1 MPAIYPR
8 HPLDP
13 QFVSKVCFAG
23 LRKMGQFTR
32 GKIGSIRPLII
43 SESGTNISNHQQRF
57 VCILRIDYLFSQMHC
72 VNKYLVYLSRIF
84 IQFTPLAAMAV
95 SVVDVRRGFVRSSL
109 PSGVLRFPA
118 ASASLLYVE
127 DAVAVDA
134 ADVKANAQAGMAE
147 AVFFSFTNLHQVS
160 YTTVLVTN

>member
-1 MPAIYPR
+1 
-8 HPLDP
+8 
-13 QFVSKVCFAG
+13 
-23 LRKMGQFTR
+23 
-32 GKIGSIRPLII
+32 
-43 SESGTNISNHQQRF
+43 
-57 VCILRIDYLFSQMHC
+57 
-72 VNKYLVYLSRIF
+72 
-84 IQFTPLAAMAV
+84 MAV

-147 AVFFSFTNLHQVS
+147 AVFFSFTNLHQVRALFWS
-160 YTTVLVTN
+160 QVCLLVTSGLSHRSWTTTTGTAATASTRA

>member
-1 MPAIYPR
+1 
-8 HPLDP
+8 
-13 QFVSKVCFAG
+13 
-23 LRKMGQFTR
+23 
-32 GKIGSIRPLII
+32 
-43 SESGTNISNHQQRF
+43 
-57 VCILRIDYLFSQMHC
+57 
-72 VNKYLVYLSRIF
+72 
-84 IQFTPLAAMAV
+84 MAV

-147 AVFFSFTNLHQVS
+147 AVFFSFTNLQQVRACNRGDREGERLCDS
-160 YTTVLVTN
+160 PARYDSDSMRDCRWQNLATFCSMMFA

>member
-1 MPAIYPR
+1 
-8 HPLDP
+8 
-13 QFVSKVCFAG
+13 
-23 LRKMGQFTR
+23 
-32 GKIGSIRPLII
+32 
-43 SESGTNISNHQQRF
+43 
-57 VCILRIDYLFSQMHC
+57 
-72 VNKYLVYLSRIF
+72 
-84 IQFTPLAAMAV
+84 MAV

-160 YTTVLVTN
+160 YTTVLVTNLPSGNNIWSLYAGPGQPQR

>member
-1 MPAIYPR
+1 
-8 HPLDP
+8 
-13 QFVSKVCFAG
+13 
-23 LRKMGQFTR
+23 
-32 GKIGSIRPLII
+32 
-43 SESGTNISNHQQRF
+43 
-57 VCILRIDYLFSQMHC
+57 
-72 VNKYLVYLSRIF
+72 
-84 IQFTPLAAMAV
+84 MAV

-147 AVFFSFTNLHQVS
+147 AVFFSFTNLHQVRA
-160 YTTVLVTN
+160 TEG

>member
-1 MPAIYPR
+1 M
-8 HPLDP
+8 
-13 QFVSKVCFAG
+13 
-23 LRKMGQFTR
+23 
-32 GKIGSIRPLII
+32 
-43 SESGTNISNHQQRF
+43 
-57 VCILRIDYLFSQMHC
+57 
-72 VNKYLVYLSRIF
+72 
-84 IQFTPLAAMAV
+84 
-95 SVVDVRRGFVRSSL
+95 VDVRRGFVRSSL

-160 YTTVLVTN
+160 YTTVLVTNLPSGNNIWSLSAGPGQPQRGRPPPPQLARDLGLDRAGRPPRRAGAAGADLAAPPGGRRRGQAHRPHLRLLGPGIEVSIISKLIYTSAYTRDL